1 MPLRR
6 QFRRLGAFLKEFF
19 SKKEEF
25 NIWTLQLY
33 NKEQN
38 HEFYEFNFQ
47 GTNFKCLCYIL
58 ISLLNL
64 AYVVPEMLQSKRNE
78 IIWRICTQITLPLY
92 AAIYFLRKKSPLAYE
107 IGLPFIAFFKCFCA
121 VWLKVVMVKNNSTM
135 PVNPVYLTMF

>member
-33 NKEQN
+33 KKEQN

-135 PVNPVYLTMF
+135 PVNPVYLMIF